1 MKQLCLLA
9 LTLFAAFYSYAQDC
23 KNYYFMTSN
32 AKVQMT
38 MYDKKGKETGVQTW
52 TIADVKNNGSAFTS
66 TVSTVFTDEKGKE
79 ITKSNGTYIC
89 DGGVLKADIKMS
101 MPQGHIQG
109 NSAEAKMD
117 AAYIEYPPGMA
128 AGQAL
133 KDANFE
139 MDTETSGMK
148 SHVTFKQTNRKVADK
163 EKITTPA
170 GSWDAYKITY
180 DGFFKIKMM
189 IGIGVPMNMKVTEW
203 FVPNFG
209 IVKSETYD
217 KNGKLMG
224 SSALTSMSK

>member
-1 MKQLCLLA
+1 MV
-9 LTLFAAFYSYAQDC
+9 FVGFYSFAQDC
-23 KNYYFMTSN
+23 KNYYFMTNN
-32 AKVQMT
+32 AQVQMT
-38 MYDKKGKETGVQTW
+38 IYDKKGKESGVQTW
-52 TIADVKNNGSAFTS
+52 TISDVKNNGAGFSS

-79 ITKSNGTYIC
+79 ITRSSGTYIC
-89 DGGVLKADIKMS
+89 EGGMLKADIKMS
-101 MPQGHIQG
+101 MPQGQAPG
-109 NSAEAKMD
+109 TNSGAKMD
-117 AAYIEYPPGMA
+117 EAYIEYPSGMA
-128 AGQAL
+128 AGQTL

-148 SHVTFKQTNRKVADK
+148 SHVTFNQTNRKVADK

-203 FVPNFG
+203 FVPGFG

-224 SSALTSMSK
+224 SSVLTSIKK